1 MDKKKGSILGGLIIV
16 MICLFFW
23 FYSSP
28 VFDVVFGGDAGSDI
42 VSQESVYVPSSTPK
56 PDQTEES
63 KSTSKPD
70 QTEEAKSTSKPDQTE
85 ESKSTSKPDQTE
97 GAKSTTKPDQSEES
111 SSVQAEKTQEPA
123 AAELKFR
130 SKKLLNQHY
139 DKHGIE
145 MGFESAEE
153 YEKAAA
159 AVVANPDALHKIE
172 KEDGDDVYYL
182 ESTNEFVIVSKN
194 GYLRTYFL
202 PSSGIKYYNKQ

>member
-28 VFDVVFGGDAGSDI
+28 AFDMVFGGDAGSDV

-70 QTEEAKSTSKPDQTE
+70 QTEESKGTSKPDQTE
-85 ESKSTSKPDQTE
+85 ES
-97 GAKSTTKPDQSEES
+97 S
-111 SSVQAEKTQEPA
+111 SAVQAEKTQEPA

-182 ESTNEFVIVSKN
+182 ESTNEFVIVSKD